1 MERIKQLSKLAINL
15 EWGSPE
21 QIDAENEFYI
31 LVQKILNRA
40 DFEKLEN
47 YALKATTGE
56 SIDYA
61 IKLINQ

>member
-1 MERIKQLSKLAINL
+1 MERIKQLSKLAVDL

-31 LVQKILNRA
+31 LVQKILNCG

-61 IKLINQ
+61 FKLINQ

>member
-1 MERIKQLSKLAINL
+1 MERIKQLGKLAISL

-31 LVQKILNRA
+31 LVQKILNCE

-47 YALKATTGE
+47 YALKATTSE

-61 IKLINQ
+61 FKLINQ

>member
-21 QIDAENEFYI
+21 QIDSENEFYI
-31 LVQKILNRA
+31 LVQKILNRE

-47 YALKATTGE
+47 YSLKATTGE

-61 IKLINQ
+61 FQLINQ